1 MQWLDTIIQGIL
13 LGGLYAIFAAGLSLV
28 FGIMRLVNIAH
39 GDLIVLAAYLGLV
52 VMEATG
58 FSIIPALVIVV
69 ILMSVVGYALQRG
82 ILNATLGDDLLPPLL
97 VTFGI
102 SIILQSGLQ
111 EIFTADSQK
120 LHAGAV
126 TVASLDLANGLVVGV
141 LPLIQFVAAVVLI
154 GGLQFMLSRTD
165 LGRSFRAVSDD
176 QEVARLMGID
186 NRHVYGLAMAISL
199 AVVAVAGILLAVQ
212 TDFNPTIGPSRLIYG
227 FEAVIIGG
235 LGNLWGTLAGGVIV
249 GVAQAV
255 GAKLDPSWQIL
266 AGNLVFLF
274 VLAVR
279 PTGLFHK
286 GVVW

>member
-1 MQWLDTIIQGIL
+1 MQWIDTIVQGIL

-52 VMEATG
+52 VMKATG
-58 FSIIPALVIVV
+58 ITIIPALVIVV
-69 ILMSVVGYALQRG
+69 VLMSAFGYALQRG
-82 ILNATLGDDLLPPLL
+82 LLNATLGDDLLPPLL

-102 SIILQSGLQ
+102 SIIVQNGLQ

-126 TVASLDLANGLVVGV
+126 TVASLDLANGLVVGI
-141 LPLIQFVAAVVLI
+141 LPIIQFAVAVLLI
-154 GGLQFMLSRTD
+154 GGLQLMLYRTA

-186 NRHVYGLAMAISL
+186 NRHVFGLAMAISL

-212 TDFNPTIGPSRLIYG
+212 TDFDPSIGPSRLIYG

-274 VLAVR
+274 VLALR